1 MLHSKCFFIL
11 PLCLVTEEKPKLA
24 TKDAP
29 PLQLCA
35 SSDLLFMPR
44 RYIIPLF
51 HNQTGKW
58 LKFSAIPA
66 PVVVCHSGCI
76 TTQYHPIP
84 CNSIQNNSDS
94 IPSYTAI
101 QNNEIP
107 PRSRSLTYIWQAPF
121 STAGPPVFPI
131 SMELVDIWFDC
142 GEKANGYCS
151 DFSAKS
157 FSLGCENKRA
167 LTVPYI
173 CLYNFFLIWL
183 ETVAFRV
190 IIKPVTRI
198 KGLVLPW
205 TKLVKCV
212 SNV

>member
-11 PLCLVTEEKPKLA
+11 PLCLVTQEKPKLA

-58 LKFSAIPA
+58 LKFSARPA

-84 CNSIQNNSDS
+84 CNSIQYHSDS

-101 QNNEIP
+101 LNNEIP

-131 SMELVDIWFDC
+131 SMELVNI
-142 GEKANGYCS
+142 
-151 DFSAKS
+151 
-157 FSLGCENKRA
+157 
-167 LTVPYI
+167 
-173 CLYNFFLIWL
+173 
-183 ETVAFRV
+183 
-190 IIKPVTRI
+190 
-198 KGLVLPW
+198 
-205 TKLVKCV
+205 
-212 SNV
+212 